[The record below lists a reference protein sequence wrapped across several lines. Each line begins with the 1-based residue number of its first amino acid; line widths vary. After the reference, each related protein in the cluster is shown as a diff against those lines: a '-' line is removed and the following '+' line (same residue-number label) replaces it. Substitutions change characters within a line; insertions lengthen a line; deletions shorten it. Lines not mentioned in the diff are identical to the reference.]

1 MKDDLSDTIQ
11 KDHSIEGAKSLLWV
25 LTIINLF
32 NYLDR
37 YVLSSLLEPIK
48 AELEVKDDGDM
59 GRLATAFMLGYFLTS
74 PLFGYLGDRFSRKK
88 LMAIG
93 VIGWSLGTCLTGVA
107 QAFSFMVFC
116 RVLVGLG
123 EASFGAIG
131 PAVISDAYS
140 PKRRNNAMTIFY
152 LAVPIGA
159 ALGFTLGGL
168 IAASWGWREA
178 FFITGLPG
186 FLLASLLFFV
196 KEPNRGESEPDRVSA
211 KKANLSDVWAL
222 TKNKHYMLAVA
233 GYIAYTFSMG
243 ALSFWGPA
251 FLTRV
256 HGMSVEQS
264 SLFFGP
270 ALILGGIL
278 GTIIGGYLATRWK
291 TRSAGGYAKLL
302 ALSVFLSVP
311 FVFYGITTN
320 NSIHCM
326 ISIAIALVFLF
337 QSTGPIN
344 TILVET
350 VSPSIRSSA
359 MAIAI
364 FSIHAFGDLWSPE
377 LVGRISDFY
386 AGDLRMGMLL
396 LPGAF
401 VIASIFWAILMYAQ
415 NKPKVPAT

>member
-1 MKDDLSDTIQ
+1 MNDDFTSQVQ
-11 KDHSIEGAKSLLWV
+11 KDKTIKGAKTLLIV

-37 YVLSSLLEPIK
+37 YVLSALIEPIK
-48 AELEVKDDGDM
+48 SELGVQDDGDM

-74 PLFGYLGDRFSRKK
+74 PLFGYLGDKFSRKK

-93 VIGWSLGTCLTGVA
+93 VVGWSLGTCLTGVA
-107 QAFSFMVFC
+107 QAFSFMIFC

-140 PKRRNNAMTIFY
+140 PKKRNNAMTIFY

-186 FLLASLLFFV
+186 FLLAVVLFFV
-196 KEPNRGESEPDRVSA
+196 KEPMRGESEYDEIKT
-211 KKANLSDVWAL
+211 KKAKFADIVGL
-222 TKNKHYMLAVA
+222 TKNKHYMLAVS
-233 GYIAYTFSMG
+233 GYVAYTFSMG

-251 FLTRV
+251 FLSRV
-256 HGMSVEQS
+256 HHMSVEES

-270 ALILGGIL
+270 TLILGGIL
-278 GTIIGGYLATRWK
+278 GTVIGGYLATRWK
-291 TRSAGGYAKLL
+291 KKSAAGYAKLL
-302 ALSVFLSVP
+302 AISVLLAVP
-311 FVFYGITTN
+311 FTFYGFITEDAKL
-320 NSIHCM
+320 CM

-344 TILVET
+344 TVLVESVT
-350 VSPSIRSSA
+350 PAIRASA

-364 FSIHAFGDLWSPE
+364 FCIHAFGDLWSPE
-377 LVGRISDFY
+377 LVGRLSDY
-386 AGDLRMGMLL
+386 YSNDLRMGMLI
-396 LPGAF
+396 LPGGF
-401 VIASIFWAILMYAQ
+401 VIAAGFWAWLMFVQ
-415 NKPKVPAT
+415 NKATNKV